1 MTTFP
6 SLDIQGVT
14 LADKISGWEAWDI
27 LVKCS
32 WPFNFT
38 LKKELPNKLL
48 EFILGL
54 SLKTFIS
61 DRLSKLKMFIKL
73 KLLFG
78 FERQMCFL
86 EQCCLDTE

>member
-6 SLDIQGVT
+6 SFDIQGVT

-32 WPFNFT
+32 RPLNFT

-54 SLKTFIS
+54 SLKTFILC
-61 DRLSKLKMFIKL
+61 RT
-73 KLLFG
+73 
-78 FERQMCFL
+78 Q
-86 EQCCLDTE
+86 QTEDVH

>member
-14 LADKISGWEAWDI
+14 LADKISGWEAWNI
-27 LVKCS
+27 LAKCS

-48 EFILGL
+48 EFTLGAFP
-54 SLKTFIS
+54 KDFH
-61 DRLSKLKMFIKL
+61 
-73 KLLFG
+73 
-78 FERQMCFL
+78 FL
-86 EQCCLDTE
+86 MDSAN